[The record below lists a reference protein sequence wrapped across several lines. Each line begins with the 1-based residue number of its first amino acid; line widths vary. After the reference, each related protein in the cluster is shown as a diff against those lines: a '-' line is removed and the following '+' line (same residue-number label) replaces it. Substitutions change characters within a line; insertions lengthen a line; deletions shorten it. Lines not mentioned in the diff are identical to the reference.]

1 MISFIREAFKELKT
15 VTTPSN
21 KETQSAVIAILI
33 AVFITAMVIV
43 FADFII
49 SKIIKLI
56 FGF

>member
-1 MISFIREAFKELKT
+1 MISFIREAFNELKT

>member
-15 VTTPSN
+15 VTTPYN

>member
-15 VTTPSN
+15 VTTHSN

>member
-1 MISFIREAFKELKT
+1 MISFIREAFKEIKT

-33 AVFITAMVIV
+33 AIFITAIVIIC
-43 FADFII
+43 ADFVI

>member
-1 MISFIREAFKELKT
+1 MISFIREAFKEIKT
-15 VTTPSN
+15 ITTPSK
-21 KETQSAVIAILI
+21 KETQSAVVAILI
-33 AVFITAMVIV
+33 AIMITAIVIF

>member
-1 MISFIREAFKELKT
+1 MISFIREAFKEIKT

-33 AVFITAMVIV
+33 AVFVTAVVIIC
-43 FADFII
+43 ADIII
-49 SKIIKLI
+49 SKLIKLI